1 MKKLF
6 KKIAAFAVKVWS
18 AVGKAFN
25 KLDEEAKEHIGAVI
39 QIIQTVKDVIKEG
52 SFTGSLLD
60 IVVAKT
66 PVPWD
71 NIALMKVR
79 EWLPI
84 LIIKLTYTD
93 IILHA
98 GTTEEQIAKAVDIIR
113 LFDDDQ
119 KEVFFDGL
127 AKEILKYSS
136 DGQITW
142 RDANAIIKY
151 AFDNGYWNK

>member
-6 KKIAAFAVKVWS
+6 KKIAAFAVKVWA

-25 KLDEEAKEHIGAVI
+25 KLDAEAKEHIGQVI
-39 QIIQTVKDVIKEG
+39 QIVSVVKDVIKEG

-60 IVVAKT
+60 MVVEKT
-66 PVPWD
+66 TFPWD
-71 NIALMKVR
+71 NIALKKVR

-84 LIIKLTYTD
+84 LIIKLTYAD

-98 GTTEEQIAKAVDIIR
+98 GTTEEQIAKAIEIIR

-119 KEVFFDGL
+119 KEVFYDGL
-127 AKEILKYSS
+127 AKQILKYSS
-136 DGQITW
+136 DGQISW
-142 RDANAIIKY
+142 SDANAIIKY